1 MTFNGYRE
9 LQFFNVKVDKKDSH
23 FDPDFKKYN
32 SDENLVTLLRSRS
45 AYIEQITKLINKIN
59 EKLSLND
66 NIKCLEEQLYQIFK
80 KLKSHNDEYVSFA
93 MSAKDIENASEI
105 YFEQHSRV
113 IDTSESIEHFVKK
126 EQEVQSNIPPFQQE
140 QYCDVLRSKSNL
152 SHGLKSKSSKSPSS
166 KSSLKHSKSSKIIF
180 Q

>member
-9 LQFFNVKVDKKDSH
+9 LQFFNVKVDENDSH

-80 KLKSHNDEYVSFA
+80 KLKSLNDEYVSFA
-93 MSAKDIENASEI
+93 MSPKDIENASEI

-126 EQEVQSNIPPFQQE
+126 NKRFRVIYLPFNKNNT
-140 QYCDVLRSKSNL
+140 VV
-152 SHGLKSKSSKSPSS
+152 
-166 KSSLKHSKSSKIIF
+166 F
-180 Q
+180 